1 MRPDLEFVD
10 LRGNI
15 STRLSKVPAGGAIVM
30 AVAALEVLGL
40 TDQVAQI
47 LDPNVVVPMIGQG
60 CVAVECRVGDTATHG
75 ALVAIDH
82 DVTRR
87 AVEMERAFL
96 AELGAG
102 CNMPIGAH
110 LDAQDVF
117 TAFMATGDRASDRHV
132 TLAQSVAGI
141 DDRLQLARDIAMQC
155 RSKLQ

>member
-15 STRLSKVPAGGAIVM
+15 NTRLGKVPAGGAIVM

-40 TDQVAQI
+40 TDQIAQI
-47 LDPNVVVPMIGQG
+47 LDPSVVVPMIGQG
-60 CVAVECRVGDTATHG
+60 CVAVECRVGDATTQS
-75 ALVAIDH
+75 ALHAVDH
-82 DVTRR
+82 AETRR

-117 TAFMATGDRASDRHV
+117 TAFMATGDKASDRHV